1 MLQKHYQQLI
11 QVMYSTMTVVRFYI
25 KLEINQKQ
33 RKIHYYRIRAQRSIA
48 IT

>member
-1 MLQKHYQQLI
+1 MLQKLYQQLTS
-11 QVMYSTMTVVRFYI
+11 VMYSTMTVVTFYI

>member
-1 MLQKHYQQLI
+1 
-11 QVMYSTMTVVRFYI
+11 MYSTMTVVTFYI

>member
-11 QVMYSTMTVVRFYI
+11 QVMYSTMTVVIFYI